1 VNNPVRSR
9 HCQNAGD
16 RLRAQVRLGIAALRR
31 GDFDEVDSADL
42 HVYLKSLTDRGGAYP
57 HERMD
62 PTAHLDATTQRGT
75 PGKKRRP

>member
-1 VNNPVRSR
+1 LVEVVRI
-9 HCQNAGD
+9 
-16 RLRAQVRLGIAALRR
+16 L
-31 GDFDEVDSADL
+31 
-42 HVYLKSLTDRGGAYP
+42 